1 MIFVAWGIVAL
12 YLGEHALSLFKILG
26 IMASPIM
33 AVAAIQILR
42 VNTRLLPSPLRP
54 PWWRIVGLI
63 LCAVFYGGISVGLI
77 VNVLKL

>member
-1 MIFVAWGIVAL
+1 MVAL
-12 YLGEHALSLFKILG
+12 YLGEHALSLFKIIG

-42 VNTRLLPSPLRP
+42 VNTRLLPKPIRP
-54 PWWRIVGLI
+54 PWWRIVGLM

-77 VNVLKL
+77 INVLNL